1 MFPCDVI
8 NPGLLILQ
16 TTSFCVC
23 VLCSYKMFSG
33 ECKDGEGM
41 EASAGGP
48 GRDRGRDRRGG
59 REGRGNVEERA
70 PTVAQA
76 YVHFRLSC
84 SLCPTDTQTPSGP
97 LKARHKPAAGRGCT
111 GVRER
116 ERPRDAGAEREGERS
131 GVRGK
136 ERMGMEWRK
145 RSERVSE

>member
-1 MFPCDVI
+1 
-8 NPGLLILQ
+8 
-16 TTSFCVC
+16 
-23 VLCSYKMFSG
+23 MFSG

-97 LKARHKPAAGRGCT
+97 LKARHKPAAG
-111 GVRER
+111 GVH
-116 ERPRDAGAEREGERS
+116 GSEREGETK
-131 GVRGK
+131 GCWRG
-136 ERMGMEWRK
+136 ERGREEWCEGEGKNGYGMEK
-145 RSERVSE
+145 EK